1 MHLRRWLPSRN
12 ESVLVSTRVIR
23 RLGDSVS
30 LWLARAQEEPGRW
43 RVGWLCV
50 LAAIVLMVSVV
61 SIPAGAASP
70 SSGTVSQTN
79 PNHPWNGALFV
90 MSTPVPEACPPAGD
104 PGNVRC
110 DHFFLTI
117 DVPATFWT
125 QNTGGVAIRIAWLSS
140 DNDFDLYVYNS
151 DGTQVAS
158 SAAGGTTSEAVFLEF
173 PAPGVYE
180 VRVVPF
186 LVLGSDY
193 QGSAI
198 LTFTPGAPVPNP
210 THPTGGIA
218 FGPST
223 VADPVRTEG
232 EPMIHVD
239 HTGNIWES
247 GPWGTSTQ
255 MSFVHRSTDG
265 GDSFHPTSSAMR
277 PDAPPGGGDT
287 DIVTDDQGFAYF
299 VDLEGLANLGAAVS
313 NDGGNTWKKNPIA
326 ADPAQDRQWY
336 AVDNGATSAASDNT
350 IFLTVHELAAGMEV
364 YSSPG
369 SMGSA
374 DLTGGLVFTRA
385 SDHLAIGPGA
395 TCGQTKFDPVRRNL
409 YLPCVGGD
417 HVDVITG
424 HVDAMQ
430 QTGISFVHHGAPASP
445 GGAVGD
451 LFTSAAVDQAGNVF
465 VAWVDTH
472 DHNVYVSGSSDGALT
487 WTAPLQVNGDPS
499 NTNVWPWIVG
509 GANGI
514 VDVVWYGTSV
524 RGDPGTFPSWFADRV
539 AATTVPWHVYLAQVR
554 LNFEAPASS
563 TIYQAR
569 ATEHPMNFGQICQEG
584 IGCTTSNGDRSM
596 ADFFS
601 VTVDA
606 SGAALIVYDDTT
618 NQHHGAGLFVSR
630 QVAGPSVFD
639 TTISRPVPTNP
650 VSDPTGDAQVPHY
663 APVSGPGL
671 NVPSMDFTATQLSQ
685 PSAGILRVRMRVASI
700 ASLVPPTGADG
711 IVWLTR
717 WQARSIGDSGETS
730 YRIFYVGAR
739 SVGGANP
746 TFFSGTGTSASP
758 KGVPGNGCITNTPQN
773 CKLVE
778 YPAEHTETGSLN
790 RATGNFVIDVPRAHV
805 GLPKSGDT
813 LYSVTAI
820 SFAEVSGGPLLQDI
834 DATPAFDM
842 ILTKG
847 SGGGGHHGT
856 GHGSEK
862 DPSGADAEFSIF
874 ANDDQIGKVS
884 FVDPSMGIA
893 FESAYLTSAIF
904 DGSTATI
911 EGTGFVAGVFAEFR
925 IVMQDVANPGV
936 GKDTFAIELSTGL
949 RVSGT
954 ITDGEI
960 EVV

>member
-1 MHLRRWLPSRN
+1 LRVW
-12 ESVLVSTRVIR
+12 
-23 RLGDSVS
+23 
-30 LWLARAQEEPGRW
+30 
-43 RVGWLCV
+43 WLCT
-50 LAAIVLMVSVV
+50 LATIILLVSVV
-61 SIPAGAASP
+61 SIPARAASP
-70 SSGTVSQTN
+70 SSGAVSQSSPSLT
-79 PNHPWNGALFV
+79 WNGPLYV
-90 MSTPVPEACPPAGD
+90 MSTPVPEACPPGAD
-104 PGNVRC
+104 PANVRC

-117 DVPATFWT
+117 DVPPTFWT
-125 QNTGGVAIRIAWLSS
+125 QNTGGVAIRITWPSS

-151 DGTQVAS
+151 GGTQVAS

-193 QGSAI
+193 QGSAN
-198 LTFTPGAPVPNP
+198 LAFTSGGPVPNP
-210 THPTGGIA
+210 TRPTGGIA

-239 HTGNIWES
+239 LNGKIWES

-255 MSFVHRSTDG
+255 LSFVHRSTDG
-265 GDSFHPTSSAMR
+265 GDSFHLTSSTQR

-313 NDGGNTWKKNPIA
+313 NDGGNTWRKNPIA
-326 ADPAQDRQWY
+326 TDPAQDRQWY

-369 SMGSA
+369 STGSQ
-374 DLTGGLVFTRA
+374 DLTGGFVFTRA
-385 SDHLAIGPGA
+385 SGKLAIGSGA
-395 TCGQTKFDPVRRNL
+395 TCGQTKFDPVLRNL

-424 HVDAMQ
+424 HVDLMQ
-430 QTGISFVHHGAPASP
+430 RTGISFVHHGAPTSP
-445 GGAVGD
+445 GGSVGD
-451 LFTSAAVDQAGNVF
+451 LFTTAAVDQAGNVY

-472 DHNVYVSGSSDGALT
+472 DHNVYVSGSSDGGLM
-487 WTAPLQVNGDPS
+487 WTAPLQVNGDPA

-509 GANGI
+509 GASGI

-524 RGDPGTFPSWFADRV
+524 RGDPGTFPSWFSDRA
-539 AATTVPWHVYLAQVR
+539 AATTVPWHVYLAQVQ
-554 LNFEAPASS
+554 LNFDAPASS
-563 TIYQAR
+563 TIYQSR
-569 ATEHPMNFGQICQEG
+569 ATEHPMHFGQICQEG

-596 ADFFS
+596 ADFFT

-606 SGAALIVYDDTT
+606 GGAALIVYDDTT
-618 NQHHGAGLFVSR
+618 NQHHGASLFVAR
-630 QVAGPSVFD
+630 QVSGPGAFG
-639 TTISRPVPTNP
+639 TAISRPVPTNP
-650 VSDPTGDAQVPHY
+650 VSDPTGDAQSPHY
-663 APVSGPGL
+663 APVVGPGP
-671 NVPSMDFTATQLSQ
+671 NVPSMDFTAAQLSQ
-685 PSAGILRVRMRVASI
+685 PTNGVLRVRMRVAS
-700 ASLVPPTGADG
+700 AATLAPPAGADG

-717 WQARSIGDSGETS
+717 WQARSIGDGGETS

-739 SVGGANP
+739 SVGGADP

-758 KGVPGNGCITNTPQN
+758 KGVPGNGCVTNTPQN
-773 CKLVE
+773 CKLIE
-778 YPAEHTETGSLN
+778 YPGEHTETGSLN
-790 RATGNFVIDVPRAHV
+790 RATGNFVIDVPRAHI

-834 DATPAFDM
+834 DGTPAFDM
-842 ILTKG
+842 TLTKG

-862 DPSGADAEFSIF
+862 DSSGGDAHFSIV

-884 FVDPSMGIA
+884 FVDPSMGVA
-893 FESAYLTSAIF
+893 FESAYLQSVVF

-911 EGTGFVAGVFAEFR
+911 EGTGFVAGGFAGFR
-925 IVMQDVANPGV
+925 IVMQDVASPGV
-936 GKDTFAIELSTGL
+936 GKDTFAIQLSTGL
-949 RVSGT
+949 TVSGT
-954 ITDGEI
+954 ITEGEI
-960 EVV
+960 EIS

>member
-1 MHLRRWLPSRN
+1 
-12 ESVLVSTRVIR
+12 
-23 RLGDSVS
+23 
-30 LWLARAQEEPGRW
+30 
-43 RVGWLCV
+43 
-50 LAAIVLMVSVV
+50 
-61 SIPAGAASP
+61 
-70 SSGTVSQTN
+70 
-79 PNHPWNGALFV
+79 
-90 MSTPVPEACPPAGD
+90 MSTPVPEACPPGAD
-104 PGNVRC
+104 PANVRC

-117 DVPATFWT
+117 DVPPTFWT
-125 QNTGGVAIRIAWLSS
+125 QNTGGVAIRITWPSS

-151 DGTQVAS
+151 GGTQVAS

-193 QGSAI
+193 QGSAT
-198 LTFTPGAPVPNP
+198 LAFTSGGPVPNP

-239 HTGNIWES
+239 LNGNIWES
-247 GPWGTSTQ
+247 GPFGTSTQ
-255 MSFVHRSTDG
+255 LSFVHRSTDG
-265 GDSFHPTSSAMR
+265 GDSFHLTSSTQR

-299 VDLEGLANLGAAVS
+299 VDLEGLANLGTAVS
-313 NDGGNTWKKNPIA
+313 NGGGNTWRENRSA
-326 ADPAQDRQWY
+326 TDPAEDRQWY
-336 AVDNGATSAASDNT
+336 AVDNGAASAANDNT

-369 SMGSA
+369 STGSG
-374 DLTGGLVFTRA
+374 DPTGGLVFTRA
-385 SDHLAIGPGA
+385 SGKLAIGSGA
-395 TCGQTKFDPVRRNL
+395 TCGQTKFDPVLRNL

-424 HVDAMQ
+424 HVDFMQ
-430 QTGISFVHHGAPASP
+430 RTGISFVHHGAPTSP

-451 LFTSAAVDQAGNVF
+451 LFTTAAVDQAGNVY

-472 DHNVYVSGSSDGALT
+472 DHNVYVSGSSDGGST
-487 WTAPLQVNGDPS
+487 WTAPLQVNGDPA

-509 GANGI
+509 GASGI

-524 RGDPGTFPSWFADRV
+524 RGDPGTFPSWFSDRA
-539 AATTVPWHVYLAQVR
+539 AATTVPWHVYLAQVQ
-554 LNFEAPASS
+554 LNFGTPASS

-569 ATEHPMNFGQICQEG
+569 ATEHPMHFGQICQEG

-596 ADFFS
+596 ADFFT
-601 VTVDA
+601 VTVDPG
-606 SGAALIVYDDTT
+606 GAALIVYDDTT
-618 NQHHGAGLFVSR
+618 NQHHGASLFVAR
-630 QVAGPSVFD
+630 QVSGPGAFG
-639 TTISRPVPTNP
+639 TAISRPVPTNP
-650 VSDPTGDAQVPHY
+650 VSDP
-663 APVSGPGL
+663 
-671 NVPSMDFTATQLSQ
+671 
-685 PSAGILRVRMRVASI
+685 
-700 ASLVPPTGADG
+700 
-711 IVWLTR
+711 
-717 WQARSIGDSGETS
+717 
-730 YRIFYVGAR
+730 
-739 SVGGANP
+739 
-746 TFFSGTGTSASP
+746 
-758 KGVPGNGCITNTPQN
+758 KGVPGNGCVTNTPQN
-773 CKLVE
+773 CKLIE

-790 RATGNFVIDVPRAHV
+790 RATGNFVIDVPRAHI

-834 DATPAFDM
+834 DGTPAFDVT
-842 ILTKG
+842 LTKG

-862 DPSGADAEFSIF
+862 DSSGGDAHFSIV

-893 FESAYLTSAIF
+893 FESAYLQSVVF

-911 EGTGFVAGVFAEFR
+911 EGTGFVAGGFAGFR

-936 GKDTFAIELSTGL
+936 GKDTFAIQLSTGL
-949 RVSGT
+949 TVSGI

-960 EVV
+960 EIS